1 MLRGLS
7 SQSSTRSE
15 SCQLIRP
22 AFGDFSYAQSVPP
35 KRIHGC
41 CVYRNAV
48 AHSATRRYVMNSP
61 SLAID
66 LGEFNF
72 FWRGPVAGFRNKT
85 RADQRIFLSLL
96 LLGRAL

>member
-1 MLRGLS
+1 
-7 SQSSTRSE
+7 
-15 SCQLIRP
+15 
-22 AFGDFSYAQSVPP
+22 
-35 KRIHGC
+35 
-41 CVYRNAV
+41 
-48 AHSATRRYVMNSP
+48 MNSP